1 MKIAI
6 ASDHAGVALKAEI
19 CKMLLDLGHEVK
31 DFGTYSAEARVDY
44 PDMAFLTAESVA
56 AHKHERG
63 VLICGTGI
71 GMMLAANKVQGIRA
85 ALCHDQFTALLS
97 RRHNDANIIVLGA
110 RVTGVDVAKEMVKA
124 WLVEPFEGG
133 RHSIRLQKISS
144 YEHKPNTM
152 ITAENVGGRTIVLD
166 HPLVRHKLSV
176 LRDKSTEAKEFR
188 ELVKEIT
195 TLMVY
200 EITRDLQVKGE
211 PIETPIAK
219 TTAFKLTNKKI
230 SIVPIFRAGLAMVD
244 GFLTLVPNASVG
256 HVGLF
261 RDPDSFKP
269 VEYYSKFPTDITES
283 TVYILDPMIAT
294 GGTITE
300 AITKLKQNGVKHI
313 SVISIISVMQ
323 GIDVVHSAHPDVD
336 IFVTAIDEGLDDN
349 GYIVPGLGDCGNRLF
364 GTK

>member
-6 ASDHAGVALKAEI
+6 ASDHAGVALKSEI
-19 CKMLLDLGHEVK
+19 CKMLQELGHEVK

-56 AHKHERG
+56 AHKYERG
-63 VLICGTGI
+63 ILICGTGI

-97 RRHNDANIIVLGA
+97 RRHNDSNIIVLGA
-110 RVTGVDVAKEMVKA
+110 RVTGMDVAKEMVKA

-144 YEHKPNTM
+144 YEQKPNTL
-152 ITAENVGGRTIVLD
+152 IASENVGGRTIVLD

-176 LRDKSTEAKEFR
+176 LRDKTTEPKQFR

-195 TLMVY
+195 SLMVF

-211 PIETPIAK
+211 PVETPLAT
-219 TTAFKLTNKKI
+219 TTAFKLANSKI
-230 SIVPIFRAGLAMVD
+230 AIIPILRAGLAMVD
-244 GFLTLVPNASVG
+244 GFLSLVPNATVG
-256 HVGLF
+256 HVGVY
-261 RDPDSFKP
+261 RDPDSLKP
-269 VEYYSKFPTDITES
+269 VEYYSKFPTDIAES
-283 TVYILDPMIAT
+283 TVFILDPMLAT
-294 GGTITE
+294 GGTLTE
-300 AITKLKQNGVKHI
+300 AISMLKKNGVKHI
-313 SVISIISVMQ
+313 TVISIISVMQ
-323 GIDVVHSAHPDVD
+323 GIEAVHAVHPDVD
-336 IFVTAIDEGLDDN
+336 IFVTAIDEKLDDH
-349 GYIVPGLGDCGNRLF
+349 GYIVPGLGDCGDRLF